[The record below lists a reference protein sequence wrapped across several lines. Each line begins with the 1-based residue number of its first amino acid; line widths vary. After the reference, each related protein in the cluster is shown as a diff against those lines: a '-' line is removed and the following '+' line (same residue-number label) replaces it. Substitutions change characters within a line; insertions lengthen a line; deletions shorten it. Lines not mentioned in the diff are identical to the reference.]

1 MVGRVR
7 GVIFCSGLK
16 RDIFSAGND
25 LGELYAKQT
34 TGERYHEF
42 WVTQNEFLA
51 DVYKSHLVTIAAIR
65 GHCPAGGCILS
76 MCCDYRV
83 ITERGT
89 IGLNEV
95 SEGCGTGYCFGR
107 IV

>member
-1 MVGRVR
+1 M
-7 GVIFCSGLK
+7 IFCSGLK

-34 TGERYHEF
+34 TKERYHEF
-42 WVTQNEFLA
+42 WTAQNAFLS
-51 DVYKSHLVTIAAIR
+51 DVYKSPLVTVAAIR

-83 ITERGT
+83 ITERGS

-95 SEGCGTGYCFGR
+95 SRGQGSIALWT
-107 IV
+107 